1 MRSVLIIFK
10 DYYHEYYDPDYDLLE
25 LEKWQ
30 RKYISKYPHENLVG
44 LIALAHRLPYEVV
57 HQAAHLANDA
67 FSA

>member
-44 LIALAHRLPYEVV
+44 LIALAHRLPTR
-57 HQAAHLANDA
+57 
-67 FSA
+67 